1 MSSEKHSSFTLLHED
16 GDTRILY
23 EFKSIVADDV
33 LHRIV
38 DFLKGVGYME
48 SSIFETMQEISDE
61 YFNSLEPMTLPV
73 QQDDLKVD

>member
-1 MSSEKHSSFTLLHED
+1 MPSEKYSSFTLLHED

-33 LHRIV
+33 LRNMV

-61 YFNSLEPMTLPV
+61 YFSSLEPMTLPI

>member
-23 EFKSIVADDV
+23 EFKSVVADDV
-33 LHRIV
+33 LRNMV

-48 SSIFETMQEISDE
+48 QSIFAVMQEISDE
-61 YFNSLEPMTLPV
+61 YFSSSDPLILPI
-73 QQDDLKVD
+73 QQDDLKEE